1 MTITTE
7 VPEVGAGTP
16 RSLVPYPSAWAA
28 RVEREFLPFVTKPGR
43 YIGNEWGSVHKDPQ
57 GKVRVCLAFPDAYE
71 LGMSY
76 LGTAILGNLINR
88 EDDCFAER
96 VFAPWPD
103 AEERLKRAGLPLC
116 SLETFTPL
124 SQFDVLGFSL
134 SYELLYT
141 NVLTMLDLGGVPLH
155 ASARGESDPIVMAG
169 GSVVYNPEPMHE
181 FFDLFV
187 IGDGEEI
194 ILEMLP
200 VLRQRRDGRLSR
212 RETVER
218 LAQLAGVYH
227 PQGYRATYDPHGQ
240 FEKTEP
246 QIPGRPPLVM
256 SRQTME
262 LKNEHYPDTP
272 IVPFIEI
279 THDRLAVEIMRGCVR
294 NCRFCQAG
302 YIYLPKRGRTTA
314 DLLRHTLDSLNHS
327 GWDEVTLLSLLS
339 TDFKGLHEL
348 AGELADRLT
357 PRRVALSLPSLR
369 PGTFTVEMAKK
380 ISQVRRTGLTFAPEA
395 GSNRMRRVINK
406 MITDE
411 DMLDNARSAFEN
423 GWRQLKL
430 YFMIGLPGEKDEDLD
445 AIVDLVRKIL
455 AVGREAGVRPQVG
468 ITISPFSPKSHTPF
482 QWEAQ
487 DTLQEIERKH
497 AYLKQAVRR
506 LPVKLKLRDPQV
518 SFLEGVLGR
527 GDRRFAQVIESAWRK
542 GARFDAWREW
552 FRFELWQQAFEE
564 AGLDA
569 KSWAGTLDIH
579 RPLPWSHIDKG
590 NITTEFLLRQRER
603 ALEAALRPK
612 DAPLTREE
620 MPFAVPDDVDTAP
633 PARAEEQVEVF
644 FPQFAP
650 DDKEAYGRRPRKRIV
665 PTSPV
670 SPTRARIRMRWQKH
684 APVRFT
690 SHLDCMRAFERALRR
705 ADVPAAYTEGFNP
718 HLRVAFGPPLP
729 LGLTSLDEYLDLQLE
744 SVFTDRHF
752 QRLRAC
758 LPSGFEVTGFQ
769 PVYNTSQ
776 SLVELLNRAD
786 YHAVLDYPVENARE
800 RVTAFQES
808 AEHVVERKKTGT
820 LTDIKPSVVSLHSE
834 HAGTLH
840 EYRFTLK
847 LGEAGVAKPFEI
859 ISALTGLDLQSAAM
873 AHVTRLKLYAARGG
887 RVLSPLDLV

>member
-1 MTITTE
+1 MAVPSP
-7 VPEVGAGTP
+7 VPEPVTL
-16 RSLVPYPSAWAA
+16 RDESLVPYPSVWEK
-28 RVEREFLPFVTKPGR
+28 RFQREFLPFVTKPGR
-43 YIGNEWGSVHKDPQ
+43 YVGNEWGSIHKDPA
-57 GKVRVCLAFPDAYE
+57 GKLRFCLAFPDAYE

-76 LGTAILGNLINR
+76 LGTAILGHLINR
-88 EDDCFAER
+88 EEDCLAER

-103 AEERLKRAGLPLC
+103 AEERLRTTGLPLC

-124 SQFDVLGFSL
+124 SEFDVVGFSL
-134 SYELLYT
+134 SYELLFT

-155 ASARGESDPIVMAG
+155 ASERGERDPIVVAG
-169 GSVVYNPEPMHE
+169 GSIVYNPEPMAD

-200 VLRQRRDGRLSR
+200 ILRLRRDGHIGRAEAL
-212 RETVER
+212 E
-218 LAQLAGVYH
+218 QLARLPGVYQ
-227 PQGYRATYDPHGQ
+227 PSAYEVTYAADGR
-240 FEKTEP
+240 FEKIEP
-246 QIPGRPPLVM
+246 RLPVL
-256 SRQTME
+256 SRQTLE
-262 LKNEHYPDTP
+262 LSNDHYPQTP

-314 DLLRHTLDSLNHS
+314 DLLRHTLDSLNRS

-339 TDFKGLHEL
+339 TDFKGLNEL

-369 PGTFTVEMAKK
+369 PGTFTAEMAQK

-411 DMLDNARSAFEN
+411 DMLGNARSAFEN

-430 YFMIGLPGEKDEDLD
+430 YFMIGLPGESDEDLD
-445 AIVDLVRKIL
+445 AIVDLTRKIL
-455 AVGREAGVRPQVG
+455 AVGRDVGVRPQIA

-482 QWEAQ
+482 QWEEQ
-487 DTLQEIERKH
+487 VSIEEIERKQ

-527 GDRRFAQVIESAWRK
+527 GDRRFAQVIELAWRK

-552 FRFELWQQAFEE
+552 FNFALWESAFEE
-564 AGLDA
+564 SGVDARLHLGALDTGRA
-569 KSWAGTLDIH
+569 
-579 RPLPWSHIDKG
+579 LPWSHIDKG
-590 NITTEFLLRQRER
+590 NITTDFLLRQRER
-603 ALEAALRPK
+603 AQEAALRPK
-612 DAPLTREE
+612 DAPLTQEE
-620 MPFAVPDDVDTAP
+620 MPFAVPGDIDLQT
-633 PARAEEQVEVF
+633 PAQSAEEQVEVF

-650 DDKEAYGRRPRKRIV
+650 DEQEGYGRRPRRRIA
-665 PTSPV
+665 PNAPV
-670 SPTRARIRMRWQKH
+670 SPAQARIRLRWQKH

-690 SHLDCMRAFERALRR
+690 SHLDCMRAFERAFRR
-705 ADVPAAYTEGFNP
+705 ADVPAAFTEGFNP
-718 HLRVAFGPPLP
+718 HMKIAFGPPLP
-729 LGLTSLDEYLDLQLE
+729 LGLVSDDEYLDLQLE
-744 SVFTDRHF
+744 AVFTDRHF
-752 QRLRAC
+752 QRLQAC
-758 LPSGFEVTGFQ
+758 LPRGFAVTAYK

-776 SLVELLNRAD
+776 SLSELLNRAD
-786 YHAVLDYPVENARE
+786 YHAVLDQPVRDARE
-800 RVTAFQES
+800 RVAEFLEQ
-808 AEHVVERKKTGT
+808 AEHLVERKNRGT
-820 LTDIKPSVVSLHSE
+820 VVDIRPSVVSLTSE
-834 HAGTLH
+834 HAGQQH

-847 LGEAGVAKPFEI
+847 LGEAGAAKPLEI
-859 ISALTGLDLQSAAM
+859 ISALAGLDLPSAAM
-873 AHVTRLKLYAARGG
+873 AFTRRLRLYAARGG
-887 RVLSPLDLV
+887 RELSPLDLA